1 MEKSVKCCYLVC
13 AGEMKTPLNIEK
25 KPFDKIIAVDGGLKK
40 LRQAGIVPD
49 LIAGDFDSL
58 GFKPETGKLLCLP
71 VEKDVT
77 DSYAPPPPAGGGGGG
92 GAHILMAFGGTG
104 GRTEHTFA
112 NVQLLAALAK
122 RGVKGF
128 LADDGRTLFVSDG
141 GTTKIAARKSGYVSV
156 FSLDT
161 KCEGVTLKGLKYPL
175 SGYTLTNEFPIG
187 VSNEFIGQTAEIIVE
202 KGVYLVVAEC
212 SPDDFS

>member
-49 LIAGDFDSL
+49 LIAG
-58 GFKPETGKLLCLP
+58 ETGKLLCLP

-77 DSYAPPPPAGGGGGG
+77 DSYAA
-92 GAHILMAFGGTG
+92 AMAAADEGFERIIIFGGTG

>member
-13 AGEMKTPLNIEK
+13 AGEMKTPLSIEK
-25 KPFDKIIAVDGGLKK
+25 KPFDKIIAVDGGLKR

-49 LIAGDFDSL
+49 LIGGDFDTLESN
-58 GFKPETGKLLCLP
+58 PETGNLLCLP
-71 VEKDVT
+71 GEKDVPV
-77 DSYAPPPPAGGGGGG
+77 SYAAAMSAADEGFER
-92 GAHILMAFGGTG
+92 IIIFGGTG

-128 LADDGRTLFVSDG
+128 LADDGRTMFVSDG

>member
-13 AGEMKTPLNIEK
+13 AGEMKTPLCIEK
-25 KPFDKIIAVDGGLKK
+25 KPFDKIIAVDGGLKR

-77 DSYAPPPPAGGGGGG
+77 DSYAAAMSAADEGFER
-92 GAHILMAFGGTG
+92 IIIFGGTG

-128 LADDGRTLFVSDG
+128 LADDGRTMFVSDG

>member
-1 MEKSVKCCYLVC
+1 
-13 AGEMKTPLNIEK
+13 MKR
-25 KPFDKIIAVDGGLKK
+25 

-77 DSYAPPPPAGGGGGG
+77 DSYAAAMSAADEGFER
-92 GAHILMAFGGTG
+92 IIIFGGTG

-128 LADDGRTLFVSDG
+128 LADDGRTMFVSRRRNDENRRAQKRIRFG
-141 GTTKIAARKSGYVSV
+141 VFARHQMRRSNTQRTQISSFRIHADK
-156 FSLDT
+156 
-161 KCEGVTLKGLKYPL
+161 
-175 SGYTLTNEFPIG
+175 TNFR
-187 VSNEFIGQTAEIIVE
+187 
-202 KGVYLVVAEC
+202 
-212 SPDDFS
+212 

>member
-1 MEKSVKCCYLVC
+1 MKEQRHRILCAVC
-13 AGEMKTPLNIEK
+13 ALALVLTAVLAPAAWAADGAVEVQDTAKPTLTTDDAAEMQQA
-25 KPFDKIIAVDGGLKK
+25 DAAVTAL
-40 LRQAGIVPD
+40 
-49 LIAGDFDSL
+49 
-58 GFKPETGKLLCLP
+58 
-71 VEKDVT
+71 T
-77 DSYAPPPPAGGGGGG
+77 DSADYAAMSAADEGFER
-92 GAHILMAFGGTG
+92 IIIFGGTG

-128 LADDGRTLFVSDG
+128 LADDGRTMFVSDG

>member
-1 MEKSVKCCYLVC
+1 MLFRSDE
-13 AGEMKTPLNIEK
+13 GFER
-25 KPFDKIIAVDGGLKK
+25 II
-40 LRQAGIVPD
+40 I
-49 LIAGDFDSL
+49 
-58 GFKPETGKLLCLP
+58 
-71 VEKDVT
+71 
-77 DSYAPPPPAGGGGGG
+77 
-92 GAHILMAFGGTG
+92 FGGTG